1 MLRRQD
7 CVGWA
12 ASGWLLP
19 VQSAN
24 LRRCSRR
31 CFFLHVPPRRLPST
45 PCRPTYTLRRYPKLV
60 YRTQA
65 PKKTRLKWTFPRNK
79 GGFPSVAS
87 RCACFVSCAWCVSC
101 AWPRSA
107 ECQRQCR
114 WISDPT
120 ETLMFRRNGYESKV
134 WYPRYPKIAGIY
146 GCLFTQSYG
155 NNRVWPIPK
164 WERVSREK
172 MPRKTHEV
180 IYHRKFP
187 KSKVINDLILE

>member
-1 MLRRQD
+1 MIC
-7 CVGWA
+7 CVGKIALAELQA
-12 ASGWLLP
+12 ADFCP
-19 VQSAN
+19 
-24 LRRCSRR
+24 CSQQTCVGARVGV
-31 CFFLHVPPRRLPST
+31 FFLHVPPRRLPST

-79 GGFPSVAS
+79 GGFPSVAG

-155 NNRVWPIPK
+155 NNRV
-164 WERVSREK
+164 
-172 MPRKTHEV
+172 
-180 IYHRKFP
+180 
-187 KSKVINDLILE
+187 